1 MLKSRIQLRCTVLTD
16 QIGSD
21 RLQVDMLENNLACLN
36 KMSVEVTSLADSI
49 IKRMPFSDHT
59 H

>member
-1 MLKSRIQLRCTVLTD
+1 MERIIGIYRLKVPTIL
-16 QIGSD
+16 GGD

-36 KMSVEVTSLADSI
+36 KMSVEVTSLVDSI
-49 IKRMPFSDHT
+49 IKRMPFSEHT